1 MTLIQAAVF
10 PDSMTGVA
18 GATPVTGEVIG
29 QGATLRGT
37 LVVTEDL
44 SSVTEGYAP
53 VENPRAVEI
62 GQQDPHRTT

>member
-10 PDSMTGVA
+10 PDSMKGVA
-18 GATPVTGEVIG
+18 GATTETGGAVG
-29 QGATLRGT
+29 QRETLRRT

-62 GQQDPHRTT
+62 GQ